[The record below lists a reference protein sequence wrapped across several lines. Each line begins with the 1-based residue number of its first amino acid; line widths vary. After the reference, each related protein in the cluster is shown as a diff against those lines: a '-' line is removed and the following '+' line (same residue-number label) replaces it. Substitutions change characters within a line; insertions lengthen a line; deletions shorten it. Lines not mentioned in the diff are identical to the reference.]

1 MLFISV
7 KQCQF
12 SACLGTLAKESRPK
26 KVNDLKHTSVAK
38 PNTKRD
44 WIYGWQPQ
52 PEVPVYVPPLARS
65 NSGFMRQEGGNNPGF
80 ASQGKS
86 NPTLLSMTRAAEN
99 RLNGTRTRNK
109 ESNVTTEYKGTKKPA
124 SPLIIF
130 PVKGTQKYRIDIPK
144 IYLKKPA
151 GTSCKIINKPVDQ
164 LVLG

>member
-1 MLFISV
+1 M
-7 KQCQF
+7 KQCRF
-12 SACLGTLAKESRPK
+12 SAFLGTIAKESRPK
-26 KVNDLKHTSVAK
+26 KVNDLKHTSEAK

-65 NSGFMRQEGGNNPGF
+65 NSGFMRQKGGNNPGF

-99 RLNGTRTRNK
+99 TSSGTRTRNK
-109 ESNVTTEYKGTKKPA
+109 ESNVTTEYKRTKKPA

-130 PVKGTQKYRIDIPK
+130 PVKGNQKFRIDIPN
-144 IYLKKPA
+144 IYLKEPA
-151 GTSCKIINKPVDQ
+151 GTFKIINKPVDQ
-164 LVLG
+164 VLLG